1 MWLFL
6 FALWIVLNG
15 RITVE
20 LVIFG
25 VVIASAVTFFANRV
39 IGYTASIDRRIL
51 RNLPVFLLYI
61 LNLIREIIISSF
73 KMCGMVYS
81 AEAPDPVIIE
91 FHSGFDT
98 QLQNVLLAN
107 SITDLEESARAVR
120 EYPGRFAAAMTV
132 SQGPGAPGELRAW
145 RERGLTAV
153 KFEMSE
159 GLGYTNPGWYPD
171 FRLDSPVIVEPQTF
185 LLGSRVFE
193 RLAGRPTHTP
203 PNRNL
208 HACVR
213 LCREALKA
221 TLARTERIQPAEPA
235 RLIPKD

>member
-15 RITVE
+15 RVTVE

-25 VVIASAVTFFANRV
+25 VVIAAAVTFFANRV

-107 SITDLEESARAVR
+107 SITLTPGTITLFQEGDHFAVHCLRREFGEGIEESS
-120 EYPGRFAAAMTV
+120 F
-132 SQGPGAPGELRAW
+132 
-145 RERGLTAV
+145 
-153 KFEMSE
+153 
-159 GLGYTNPGWYPD
+159 
-171 FRLDSPVIVEPQTF
+171 
-185 LLGSRVFE
+185 
-193 RLAGRPTHTP
+193 
-203 PNRNL
+203 
-208 HACVR
+208 VR
-213 LCREALKA
+213 LLRKI
-221 TLARTERIQPAEPA
+221 R
-235 RLIPKD
+235 

>member
-15 RITVE
+15 KVTVE

-25 VVIASAVTFFANRV
+25 VVIAAAVTFFANRV
-39 IGYTASIDRRIL
+39 IGYTSSIDRRIL

-107 SITDLEESARAVR
+107 SITLTPGTITLFQEGDHFAVHCLRR
-120 EYPGRFAAAMTV
+120 EF
-132 SQGPGAPGELRAW
+132 GEGI
-145 RERGLTAV
+145 E
-153 KFEMSE
+153 KSSF
-159 GLGYTNPGWYPD
+159 
-171 FRLDSPVIVEPQTF
+171 
-185 LLGSRVFE
+185 
-193 RLAGRPTHTP
+193 
-203 PNRNL
+203 
-208 HACVR
+208 VR
-213 LCREALKA
+213 LLRKI
-221 TLARTERIQPAEPA
+221 R
-235 RLIPKD
+235 